1 MVKVYISGTDDMR
14 MGETSYGDDKG
25 RYVYRKITN
34 ADRIRAMSDEE
45 LADFLY
51 ETETQYIPIDLLVEN
66 NWLEWLESEVE

>member
-45 LADFLY
+45 LAKEINEIGDVIYTAGRNRF
-51 ETETQYIPIDLLVEN
+51 DLLS
-66 NWLEWLESEVE
+66 WLQQEVE